1 MVMKK
6 KIIVVPQ
13 AGLGNRMRV
22 LASAVQL
29 AKRDNRELWIAWP
42 VNAALGC
49 EMTDIFQSIGMDY
62 SVPPKWINFLL
73 TNIYRPGTNSRFYG
87 FLKFVSK
94 FFAGQTL
101 FDNDIRD
108 DRNNRVKQLKI
119 SSEESTVLVATCFP
133 FGDQPV
139 EEVYNDYMKNE
150 ELAEQFANFKFSEIL
165 KERVKQEYQK
175 IGEPYIGIHI
185 RRTDHV
191 HTIKDS
197 PDENYITQIDRYL
210 AENPNQNF
218 LLATDDEP
226 TKVFF
231 KQKYGSQMHIFNHKI
246 GRDDLEGIYGGVVEL
261 LMLANSRKIICSCK
275 SSYSNT
281 AIVLG
286 GIKDIVYI
294 DTHVFDVAK
303 QIQA

>member
-1 MVMKK
+1 MVTKK

-29 AKRDNRELWIAWP
+29 AKRDNRELVIAWP
-42 VNAALGC
+42 VNEALGC
-49 EMTDIFQSIGMDY
+49 ELTDIFQSIGMEY
-62 SVPPKWINFLL
+62 SVPPQWLNLLL

-87 FLKFVSK
+87 FLKFFSK
-94 FFAGQTL
+94 LFSGQTL
-101 FDNDIRD
+101 FDSDIRD
-108 DRNNRVKQLKI
+108 DQTNRVKQLKI

-133 FGDQPV
+133 FGDQAV
-139 EEVYNDYMKNE
+139 EETYNDYMKNE

-175 IGEPYIGIHI
+175 IGEQYVGIHI

-191 HTIKDS
+191 HTTRDS
-197 PDENYITQIDRYL
+197 PDENYIVQIDRYL
-210 AENPNQNF
+210 AENPTQKF

-231 KQKYGSQMHIFNHKI
+231 KQKYGELMHVFNHKI

-261 LMLANSRKIICSCK
+261 LMLAHSSKIICSCK

-286 GIKDIVYI
+286 GIKEIVYI
-294 DTHVFDVAK
+294 DTHVFDMARPM
-303 QIQA
+303 QA